1 MISNGGSTCTTPALI
16 DHGPKPGNH
25 GESPDAAIGA
35 QNSIE
40 RIPTEDADTGPP
52 RHCGIGKRAKDR
64 KIRLRQRGFVTL
76 GAVRVE
82 AKR

>member
-1 MISNGGSTCTTPALI
+1 VRPTQQSRS
-16 DHGPKPGNH
+16 KP
-25 GESPDAAIGA
+25 PDAAVRA

-52 RHCGIGKRAKDR
+52 RHCGIGKRAKDGEVR
-64 KIRLRQRGFVTL
+64 IRQRGFVTL